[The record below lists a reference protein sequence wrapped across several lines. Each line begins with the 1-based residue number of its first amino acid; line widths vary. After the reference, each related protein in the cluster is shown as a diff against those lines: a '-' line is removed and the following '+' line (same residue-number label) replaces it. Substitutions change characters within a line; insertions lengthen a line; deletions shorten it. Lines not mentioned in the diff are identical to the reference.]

1 MMKTQRQTR
10 GGFSL
15 VELIVVIGLMAL
27 LSTISIGGYFAA
39 SRGMT
44 ARGVVQDTA
53 SIIRQAM
60 QTCLIDQ
67 VPTAVL
73 FCNRRQNR
81 KSEDGEAYGTAIA
94 IKMAGRISYIANSG
108 GKTAAGQ
115 ALPVSGGLLVDE
127 FADWNQSYPMDAS
140 DSKKQRAIRLYQM
153 SSPSGHRLR
162 QGVKQC
168 SSLMCAWVG
177 YVQLESDYMIG
188 AKMNVEDFCSEF
200 KLDASGNRGRAGIG
214 YNNGNDC
221 RWGLPFHPDNN
232 GLVRGAWN
240 VGDAYGVEIA
250 SLDLPKN
257 YIFGTTVPNDTELVP
272 ASGTPA
278 LVFYPGDVTS
288 ATDYKFSLGK
298 AGGNVQITQL
308 NDLAGTDTSPVG
320 TITDNLLKDQD

>member
-39 SRGMT
+39 SRGMA
-44 ARGVVQDTA
+44 ARGVMQDTT

-94 IKMAGRISYIANSG
+94 IKMVGRISYIANG
-108 GKTAAGQ
+108 GRTATGDS
-115 ALPVSGGLLVDE
+115 LPVGGGLLVDE

-140 DSKKQRAIRLYQM
+140 DNKKQRAIRLYQM
-153 SSPSGHRLR
+153 SSPNGHRLK

-177 YVQLESDYMIG
+177 YTQLDAEYLIG
-188 AKMNVEDFCSEF
+188 AKKTLEDFCKDF
-200 KLDASGNRGRAGIG
+200 KLNAAGNKSRAGIG
-214 YNNGNDC
+214 YENGNDF

-232 GLVRGAWN
+232 GLNKDAWH

-257 YIFGTTVPNDTELVP
+257 YIFGTTVPNDAELVP

-278 LVFYPGDVTS
+278 LVFRPGDVKG
-288 ATDYKFSLGK
+288 ANNYMFSLGT

>member
-73 FCNRRQNR
+73 FCNRRQNT
-81 KSEDGEAYGTAIA
+81 KAKDGEAYGTAIA
-94 IKMAGRISYIANSG
+94 IKMAGRISYIATS

-115 ALPVSGGLLVDE
+115 ALPVGGGMLVDE

-140 DSKKQRAIRLYQM
+140 DGSSQRAIRLYQM
-153 SSPSGHRLR
+153 SSPGGNRLK

-177 YVQLESDYMIG
+177 YTQLDAEYLIG
-188 AKMNVEDFCSEF
+188 MKTTLADFCQDF
-200 KLDASGNRGRAGIG
+200 KLDAAGNKNRAGIG
-214 YNNGNDC
+214 YDNGNDC

-232 GLVRGAWN
+232 GLNRGSWH

-250 SLDLPKN
+250 TLDLPKN
-257 YIFGTTVPNDTELVP
+257 YIFGTSVPNDTELVP

-278 LVFYPGDVTS
+278 LVFYPGDVTDVN
-288 ATDYKFSLGK
+288 DYRFSLGK

>member
-73 FCNRRQNR
+73 FCNRRQNT
-81 KSEDGEAYGTAIA
+81 KAKDGEAYGTAIA
-94 IKMAGRISYIANSG
+94 IKMAGRISYIATS
-108 GKTAAGQ
+108 GKTAA
-115 ALPVSGGLLVDE
+115 
-127 FADWNQSYPMDAS
+127 WNQSYPMDAS
-140 DSKKQRAIRLYQM
+140 DGSSQRAIRLYQM
-153 SSPSGHRLR
+153 SSPGGNRLK

-177 YVQLESDYMIG
+177 YTQLDAEYLIG
-188 AKMNVEDFCSEF
+188 MKTTLADFCQDF
-200 KLDASGNRGRAGIG
+200 KLDAAGNKNRAGIG

-232 GLVRGAWN
+232 GLNRSSWH

-250 SLDLPKN
+250 TLDLPKN
-257 YIFGTTVPNDTELVP
+257 YIFGTSVPNDTELVP
-272 ASGTPA
+272 ASDTPA

>member
-73 FCNRRQNR
+73 FCNRRQNT
-81 KSEDGEAYGTAIA
+81 KAKDGEAYGTAIA
-94 IKMAGRISYIANSG
+94 IKMAGRISYIATTG
-108 GKTAAGQ
+108 CKTAYGES
-115 ALPVSGGLLVDE
+115 VGGGLLVDE

-140 DSKKQRAIRLYQM
+140 DSEKQHAVRLYRM
-153 SSPSGHRLR
+153 SNLSDLKR
-162 QGVKQC
+162 GVKRC

-177 YVQLESDYMIG
+177 YVQLESEYMIG
-188 AKMNVEDFCSEF
+188 AKMRVEDFCNTF
-200 KLDASGNRGRAGIG
+200 KLDTAGNRKRAGIG
-214 YNNGNDC
+214 YDNGNDC
-221 RWGLPFHPDNN
+221 RWGLPFHPGNN
-232 GLVRGAWN
+232 GLNRGSWH

-250 SLDLPKN
+250 TLDLPKN
-257 YIFGTTVPNDTELVP
+257 YIFGTSVPNDTELVP

-278 LVFYPGDVTS
+278 LVFYPGDVTG

-298 AGGNVQITQL
+298 AGGNVQITRL

>member
-1 MMKTQRQTR
+1 MKNAQRQTR

-15 VELIVVIGLMAL
+15 VELVVVIGLMAL

-39 SRGMT
+39 SRGMA

-73 FCNRRQNR
+73 FCNRRQNQ

-94 IKMAGRISYIANSG
+94 IKMAGRISYVATG

-115 ALPVSGGLLVDE
+115 ALPVGGGLLVDE

-140 DSKKQRAIRLYQM
+140 GSGKQRAIRLYQM
-153 SSPSGHRLR
+153 SSPDGHKLAK
-162 QGVKQC
+162 GVKQC

-177 YVQLESDYMIG
+177 YVQLDADYMAG
-188 AKMNVEDFCSEF
+188 AKATVADFCQDF
-200 KLDASGNRGRAGIG
+200 KLDASGNKSRAGIG
-214 YNNGNDC
+214 YSNGNDC

-232 GLVRGAWN
+232 GLGRSAWR

-257 YIFGTTVPNDTELVP
+257 YIFGTSVPNGPELVP

-278 LVFYPGDVTS
+278 LVFRPGDVKGAS
-288 ATDYKFSLGK
+288 SYQFSLGT
-298 AGGNVQITQL
+298 AGGNVQITRL
-308 NDLAGTDTSPVG
+308 NDLAGADTTPVG
-320 TITDNLLKDQD
+320 AITQDLLKDQD